1 MSLVELIMTAEAARA
16 HRAVRRTAY
25 RHQHVADR
33 PLIVVAY
40 NLSGEA
46 AAPLG
51 IMYGT
56 GLGDVKTVVAAEPRN
71 RDSRFGAINEF
82 SADFVNFIR
91 PHLVLTTQKTKS
103 GSFRRTTSTAP
114 QIVVPNGA
122 TRAYLG
128 SRLGRSLRYLGL
140 GDTQEVPDET
150 QWTGSHLSWLAEH
163 SQLPGQ
169 STFLAMTESLSDLF
183 VTGQSALEDQSL
195 AALLAWIDGVPGD
208 LLSELE
214 RLENGAGVVS
224 EPLPYGPVPHP
235 RWEAR
240 LEPFVKAYS
249 TGVRDGDAA
258 KTRIAEERI
267 AAEVKAALTPAYAAT
282 LRAVD
287 IMRTIDP
294 AKSVSRRWENDV
306 REWSDHARRAE
317 QGIPRFARRHDALRA
332 ARTLQRWSSA
342 QDALETDRAFDD
354 PLVMADLDADGRCIT
369 GTVIAIDAANKEVKP
384 GNKRQSRVPLIE
396 LELTAPTRLLE
407 DEVVRWTGDRRIKC
421 VVRAVDRTNELPTA
435 TLAVTQ
441 QVKAFDDEAWSV
453 GRELMFVG
461 LDPWE
466 GMDPWGP
473 DEVPWTHR
481 DEAEDTTSDLAG
493 QASSG
498 DGATDGSPDLAVTE
512 LAALPL
518 LGDVPPDAEPE
529 VLQ

>member
-25 RHQHVADR
+25 RHQQVSDK

-56 GLGDVKTVVAAEPRN
+56 GLDDAKAVVAAEPRN

-82 SADFVNFIR
+82 SADFVQFIR
-91 PHLVLTTQKTKS
+91 PHLVLTTQKTS
-103 GSFRRTTSTAP
+103 TGAFRQTATSAP
-114 QIVVPNGA
+114 QIVVPNRA

-128 SRLGRSLRYLGL
+128 TRLGRSLRYLGL
-140 GDTQEVPDET
+140 GDTEEVPDDT
-150 QWTGSHLSWLAEH
+150 QWTGSHLSWLGEH

-169 STFLAMTESLSDLF
+169 STFLAMTESLTDLF
-183 VTGQSALEDQSL
+183 VTGQSALEDESL

-208 LLSELE
+208 LLTELE
-214 RLENGAGVVS
+214 RLENGAG
-224 EPLPYGPVPHP
+224 EFDGPWPYGPVPHP

-249 TGVRDGDAA
+249 TGIRDGDTTKA
-258 KTRIAEERI
+258 RLAEER
-267 AAEVKAALTPAYAAT
+267 VKADVKVALAPAYAAT
-282 LRAVD
+282 LRAVE
-287 IMRTIDP
+287 IMRTIDQAP
-294 AKSVSRRWENDV
+294 SVPKRWENDI
-306 REWSDHARRAE
+306 REWGDHARRAT

-342 QDALETDRAFDD
+342 EDALETDRAFDD
-354 PLVMADLDADGRCIT
+354 PLIMADFDADGRCIT
-369 GTVIAIDAANKEVKP
+369 GTVTAIDGENKEVKP
-384 GNKRQSRVPLIE
+384 GKKNRSRVPLIE
-396 LELTAPTRLLE
+396 LELTAPTRLLAG
-407 DEVVRWTGDRRIKC
+407 EVVRWTGDRRIKG
-421 VVRAVDRTNELPTA
+421 VVRAVDRTDGPP
-435 TLAVTQ
+435 AVTIAVTAQ
-441 QVKAFDDEAWSV
+441 AKAFDAEGWSP
-453 GRELMFVG
+453 GSELTFVG

-481 DEAEDTTSDLAG
+481 DVETTSDLAG
-493 QASSG
+493 EASGG
-498 DGATDGSPDLAVTE
+498 DGTTDGSPDLAVTE
-512 LAALPL
+512 LAGLPL
-518 LGDVPPDAEPE
+518 IGEVAPDAEPE